1 MRRFKQEL
9 PYDEC
14 LNILQKNHSG
24 TLALCDKESY
34 PYALPLSYVYD
45 ENCIYFHSAKE
56 GHKIDIL
63 QKNPKVSF
71 CIIDQD
77 VIQPLEYTT
86 YFKSVIV
93 FGNIEILEDNES
105 KIEPLKK
112 LGSKYAPNNTKEALE
127 KEIQTGINNLV
138 ILKMNIVKITGKQA
152 VELIKNKK

>member
-14 LNILQKNHSG
+14 LHILQKNHSG

-93 FGNIEILEDNES
+93 FGYIEILEENES
-105 KIEPLKK
+105 KIIPLKE
-112 LGSKYAPNNTKEALE
+112 LGSKYAPDNTEEALE
-127 KEIQTGINNLV
+127 KEIQTGINDLV

-152 VELIKNKK
+152 VELIKK

>member
-14 LNILQKNHSG
+14 LHILQKNHSG
-24 TLALCDKESY
+24 TLALCDKESH
-34 PYALPLSYVYD
+34 PYAYD

-112 LGSKYAPNNTKEALE
+112 LGSKYAPNNTKEALD
-127 KEIQTGINNLV
+127 KEIQVGINNLV
-138 ILKMNIVKITGKQA
+138 ILKLNIDKISGKQA
-152 VELIKNKK
+152 IELMKE

>member
-14 LNILQKNHSG
+14 LHILQKNHSG

-93 FGNIEILEDNES
+93 FGYIEILEENES
-105 KIEPLKK
+105 KIIPLKE
-112 LGSKYAPNNTKEALE
+112 LGSKYAPDNTEEALE

-152 VELIKNKK
+152 VELIKK

>member
-14 LNILQKNHSG
+14 LHILQKNHSG

-77 VIQPLEYTT
+77 EIQPLEYTT

-112 LGSKYAPNNTKEALE
+112 LGSKYAPDNTEEALE
-127 KEIQTGINNLV
+127 KEIQTGINDLV

-152 VELIKNKK
+152 VELIKK

>member
-14 LNILQKNHSG
+14 LHILQKNHSG

-34 PYALPLSYVYD
+34 PYALPQSYVYD

-93 FGNIEILEDNES
+93 FGNIEILEDKES

-112 LGSKYAPNNTKEALE
+112 LGSKYAPNNTEEALE

-152 VELIKNKK
+152 VELIKK

>member
-14 LNILQKNHSG
+14 LSILQSHHSG
-24 TLALCDKESY
+24 ILALCDLHSY

-45 ENCIYFHSAKE
+45 KNCIYFHSAKE

-77 VIQPLEYTT
+77 EIQPLEYTT

-93 FGNIEILEDNES
+93 FGNIEILEENES
-105 KIEPLKK
+105 KIIPLKK
-112 LGSKYAPNNTKEALE
+112 LGSKYAPNNTEEALE
-127 KEIQTGINNLV
+127 KEIQTGINDLV

-152 VELIKNKK
+152 VELIKK

>member
-14 LNILQKNHSG
+14 LSILQSHHSG
-24 TLALCDKESY
+24 ILALCDLHSY

-77 VIQPLEYTT
+77 EIQPLEYTT

-93 FGNIEILEDNES
+93 FGNIEILEENES
-105 KIEPLKK
+105 KIIPLKK
-112 LGSKYAPNNTKEALE
+112 LGSKYAPDNTEEALE

-152 VELIKNKK
+152 VELIKK

>member
-14 LNILQKNHSG
+14 LHILQKNHSG

-71 CIIDQD
+71 CII
-77 VIQPLEYTT
+77 
-86 YFKSVIV
+86 V

-112 LGSKYAPNNTKEALE
+112 LGSKYAPNNTKEALD
-127 KEIQTGINNLV
+127 KEIQVGINNLV
-138 ILKMNIVKITGKQA
+138 ILKLNIDKISGKQA
-152 VELIKNKK
+152 IELMKE

>member
-1 MRRFKQEL
+1 M
-9 PYDEC
+9 
-14 LNILQKNHSG
+14 
-24 TLALCDKESY
+24 
-34 PYALPLSYVYD
+34 PLSYVYD

-86 YFKSVIV
+86 YFKSVII

-112 LGSKYAPNNTKEALE
+112 LGSKYAPNNTEEALD
-127 KEIQTGINNLV
+127 KEIQVGINNLV
-138 ILKMNIVKITGKQA
+138 ILKLNIDKISGKQA
-152 VELIKNKK
+152 IELMKE

>member
-14 LNILQKNHSG
+14 LHILQKNHSG

-45 ENCIYFHSAKE
+45 ENCIYFQSAKE

-93 FGNIEILEDNES
+93 FGYIEILEENES
-105 KIEPLKK
+105 KIIPLKE
-112 LGSKYAPNNTKEALE
+112 LGSKYAPDNTEEALE
-127 KEIQTGINNLV
+127 KEIQTGINDLV

-152 VELIKNKK
+152 VELIKK

>member
-14 LNILQKNHSG
+14 LHILQKNHSG

-93 FGNIEILEDNES
+93 FGNIEILEDNKS

-112 LGSKYAPNNTKEALE
+112 LGSKYAPNNTEEALE

-152 VELIKNKK
+152 VELIKK

>member
-14 LNILQKNHSG
+14 LSILQSHHSG
-24 TLALCDKESY
+24 ILALCDLHSY

-112 LGSKYAPNNTKEALE
+112 LGSKYAPNNTKEALD
-127 KEIQTGINNLV
+127 KEIQVGINNLV
-138 ILKMNIVKITGKQA
+138 ILKLNIDKISGKQA
-152 VELIKNKK
+152 VELIKK

>member
-1 MRRFKQEL
+1 MMNVYTSYKKF
-9 PYDEC
+9 
-14 LNILQKNHSG
+14 ILEHWLYVIRNRIQ
-24 TLALCDKESY
+24 
-34 PYALPLSYVYD
+34 YALPLSYVYD

-93 FGNIEILEDNES
+93 FGNN
-105 KIEPLKK
+105 
-112 LGSKYAPNNTKEALE
+112 
-127 KEIQTGINNLV
+127 
-138 ILKMNIVKITGKQA
+138 
-152 VELIKNKK
+152 

>member
-14 LNILQKNHSG
+14 LHILQKNHSG

-63 QKNPKVSF
+63 QKNPKASF

-112 LGSKYAPNNTKEALE
+112 LGSKYAPNNTKEALD
-127 KEIQTGINNLV
+127 KEIQVGINNLV
-138 ILKMNIVKITGKQA
+138 ILKLNIDKISGKQA
-152 VELIKNKK
+152 VELIKI

>member
-14 LNILQKNHSG
+14 LSILQSHHSG
-24 TLALCDKESY
+24 ILALCDLHSY

-77 VIQPLEYTT
+77 EIQPLEYTT

-93 FGNIEILEDNES
+93 FGNIEILEENES
-105 KIEPLKK
+105 KIIPLKK
-112 LGSKYAPNNTKEALE
+112 LGSKYA
-127 KEIQTGINNLV
+127 Q
-138 ILKMNIVKITGKQA
+138 ITP
-152 VELIKNKK
+152 KKP

>member
-14 LNILQKNHSG
+14 LHILQKNHSG

-93 FGNIEILEDNES
+93 FGNIEILEDNVS

-112 LGSKYAPNNTKEALE
+112 LGSKYAPNNTEEALE

-152 VELIKNKK
+152 VELIKK

>member
-14 LNILQKNHSG
+14 LHILQKNHSG

-112 LGSKYAPNNTKEALE
+112 LGSKYAPNNTEEALE
-127 KEIQTGINNLV
+127 KEIQTGINDLV

-152 VELIKNKK
+152 VELIKK

>member
-14 LNILQKNHSG
+14 LHILQKNHSG

-45 ENCIYFHSAKE
+45 ENCIYFHNAKE

-77 VIQPLEYTT
+77 EIQPLEYTT

-112 LGSKYAPNNTKEALE
+112 LGSKYAPNNTKEALD
-127 KEIQTGINNLV
+127 KEIQDGINNLV
-138 ILKMNIVKITGKQA
+138 ILKLNIDKISGKQA
-152 VELIKNKK
+152 IELMKE

>member
-14 LNILQKNHSG
+14 LHILQKNHSG
-24 TLALCDKESY
+24 TLALCDLHSY

-112 LGSKYAPNNTKEALE
+112 LGSKYAPNNTKEALD

-138 ILKMNIVKITGKQA
+138 ILKMNIVKIAGKQA
-152 VELIKNKK
+152 VELIKK

>member
-14 LNILQKNHSG
+14 LSILQSHHSG
-24 TLALCDKESY
+24 ILALCDLHSY

-77 VIQPLEYTT
+77 EIQPLEYTT

-93 FGNIEILEDNES
+93 FGNIEILEENES
-105 KIEPLKK
+105 KIIPLKK
-112 LGSKYAPNNTKEALE
+112 LGSKYAPDNTEEALE
-127 KEIQTGINNLV
+127 KEIQTGINDLV

-152 VELIKNKK
+152 VELIKK

>member
-14 LNILQKNHSG
+14 LHILQKNHSG

-71 CIIDQD
+71 CIIGQD

-93 FGNIEILEDNES
+93 FGYIEILEENES
-105 KIEPLKK
+105 KIIPLKE
-112 LGSKYAPNNTKEALE
+112 LGSKYAPDNTEEALE
-127 KEIQTGINNLV
+127 KEIQTGINDLV

-152 VELIKNKK
+152 VELIKK

>member
-14 LNILQKNHSG
+14 LHILQKNHSE

-112 LGSKYAPNNTKEALE
+112 LGSKYAPNNTEEALE

-152 VELIKNKK
+152 VELIKK

>member
-14 LNILQKNHSG
+14 LHILQKNHSG

-71 CIIDQD
+71 CIINQD

-112 LGSKYAPNNTKEALE
+112 LGSKYAPNNTEEALE

-152 VELIKNKK
+152 VELIKK

>member
-56 GHKIDIL
+56 
-63 QKNPKVSF
+63 
-71 CIIDQD
+71 
-77 VIQPLEYTT
+77 EYTT

-112 LGSKYAPNNTKEALE
+112 LGSKYAPNNTKEALD
-127 KEIQTGINNLV
+127 KEIQVGINNLV
-138 ILKMNIVKITGKQA
+138 ILKLNIDKISGKQA
-152 VELIKNKK
+152 IELMKE

>member
-14 LNILQKNHSG
+14 LHILQKNHSG

-86 YFKSVIV
+86 YFKSAIV

-112 LGSKYAPNNTKEALE
+112 LGSKYAPNNTEEALE

-152 VELIKNKK
+152 VELIKK

>member
-14 LNILQKNHSG
+14 LHILQKNHSG

-105 KIEPLKK
+105 KIIPLKK
-112 LGSKYAPNNTKEALE
+112 LGSKYAPDNTEEALE
-127 KEIQTGINNLV
+127 KEIQTGINDLV

-152 VELIKNKK
+152 VELIKK

>member
-1 MRRFKQEL
+1 MRRFKQKL
-9 PYDEC
+9 SYDEC
-14 LNILQKNHSG
+14 LSILQSHHSG
-24 TLALCDKESY
+24 ILALCDLHSY

-45 ENCIYFHSAKE
+45 ENCIYFHSAKV

-63 QKNPKVSF
+63 QKNPKASF

-77 VIQPLEYTT
+77 EVKPLEYTT

-112 LGSKYAPNNTKEALE
+112 LGSKYAPNNTKEALD
-127 KEIQTGINNLV
+127 KEIQVGINNLV

-152 VELIKNKK
+152 VELIKK